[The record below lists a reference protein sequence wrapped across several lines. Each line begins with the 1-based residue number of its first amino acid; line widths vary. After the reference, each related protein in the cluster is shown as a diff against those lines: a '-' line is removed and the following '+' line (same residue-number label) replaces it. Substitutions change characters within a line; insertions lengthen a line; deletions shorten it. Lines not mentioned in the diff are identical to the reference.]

1 MPRAVIY
8 ARFSSDMQREESID
22 AQVRACMSY
31 CQGKGYLVVD
41 QYVDEA
47 KSGRDVTKRDAYNQM
62 LADAMED
69 KFDIIV
75 FHKVDRNSRDE
86 LNYFKF
92 KDKLERLGIRY
103 EYAAQPIDALSPEG
117 QMMETMMVGMAA
129 YYSRNLAKET
139 KKGLNENAY
148 KAQFNG
154 GYAPLGYKIIDKHY
168 VIDEQEAE
176 AIRMIFNLY
185 VAGHGYKDICIFLA
199 KNGFSTRNGQS
210 FGKNSIYDI
219 IGNERYCGTYT
230 LNKSPRKKGG
240 RNMHSKSRPDDFIR
254 IEDAIP
260 AIISKDIFLQA
271 MSRRRQNKQ
280 RPAEHNAKVKYLL
293 AGKIICGHCGSAM
306 GGHTCTPRDKSYSYY
321 SCLDKERIPTKKCL
335 QKQIRKED
343 AEEAVITKIKNEILT
358 SETFSVIADKMR
370 QKFANTKNSIDKK
383 IPDKQNQLT
392 KAQKTR
398 ANLYKLVEKGIDD
411 DFTFNKIRAA
421 KETIDILQAEIQ
433 TLKKSKK
440 SKILSD
446 TEIQKAF
453 QLFNNKVKSMSDV
466 EAKKLLVDLFLDKA
480 IVTDQKLD
488 IQLSTDAITNMIQ
501 K

>member
-1 MPRAVIY
+1 
-8 ARFSSDMQREESID
+8 MQREESID
-22 AQVRACMSY
+22 AQVRACRSY
-31 CQGKGYLVVD
+31 CHGKGYLVVG

-185 VAGHGYKDICIFLA
+185 VAGHGYKDICILLA
-199 KNGFSTRNGQS
+199 KNGYTTRNGQP

-230 LNKSPRKKGG
+230 FNKSPRKKGG
-240 RNMHSKSRPDDFIR
+240 RNMHSKTRLDDFIR
-254 IEDAIP
+254 LEDAIP
-260 AIISKDIFLQA
+260 AIVTKDVFQQA
-271 MSRRRQNKQ
+271 QARRRINKE
-280 RPAEHNAKVKYLL
+280 RPAFKSKLHYLL
-293 AGKIICGHCGSAM
+293 SGKILCGHCGQAM
-306 GGHTCTPRDKSYSYY
+306 GGHSVTPRKKMYSYY
-321 SCLDKERIPTKKCL
+321 GC
-335 QKQIRKED
+335 
-343 AEEAVITKIKNEILT
+343 
-358 SETFSVIADKMR
+358 
-370 QKFANTKNSIDKK
+370 
-383 IPDKQNQLT
+383 LT
-392 KAQKTR
+392 KDRVPLQSCPQKNNSQRRSR
-398 ANLYKLVEKGIDD
+398 ASCTGENY
-411 DFTFNKIRAA
+411 NRNPH
-421 KETIDILQAEIQ
+421 
-433 TLKKSKK
+433 S
-440 SKILSD
+440 SS
-446 TEIQKAF
+446 
-453 QLFNNKVKSMSDV
+453 LFHYR
-466 EAKKLLVDLFLDKA
+466 
-480 IVTDQKLD
+480 
-488 IQLSTDAITNMIQ
+488 
-501 K
+501 

>member
-22 AQVRACMSY
+22 AQVRACRSS
-31 CQGKGYLVVD
+31 CPGKGYLVVG

-103 EYAAQPIDALSPEG
+103 EYAAQPIDALLPEG

-185 VAGHGYKDICIFLA
+185 VAGHGYKDICILLA
-199 KNGFSTRNGQS
+199 KNGYTTRNGQP

-230 LNKSPRKKGG
+230 FNKSPRKKGG
-240 RNMHSKSRPDDFIR
+240 RNMHSKTRPDDFIR
-254 IEDAIP
+254 LEDAIP
-260 AIISKDIFLQA
+260 AIVTKDVFQQA
-271 MSRRRQNKQ
+271 QARRRINKE
-280 RPAEHNAKVKYLL
+280 RPAFKSKLHYLL
-293 AGKIICGHCGSAM
+293 SGKILCGHCGQAM
-306 GGHTCTPRDKSYSYY
+306 GGHSVTPRKKMYSYY
-321 SCLDKERIPTKKCL
+321 GCLTKDRVPLQSCP
-335 QKQIRKED
+335 QKTIRKEE
-343 AEEAVITKIKNEILT
+343 AEQAVLEKIITEILT
-358 SETFSVIADKMR
+358 PQAFSTIADKMR
-370 QKFANTKNSIDKK
+370 KKYAEQKVLI
-383 IPDKQNQLT
+383 
-392 KAQKTR
+392 KTLP
-398 ANLYKLVEKGIDD
+398 ASNLSLPKLKRG
-411 DFTFNKIRAA
+411 A
-421 KETIDILQAEIQ
+421 
-433 TLKKSKK
+433 
-440 SKILSD
+440 
-446 TEIQKAF
+446 
-453 QLFNNKVKSMSDV
+453 
-466 EAKKLLVDLFLDKA
+466 
-480 IVTDQKLD
+480 
-488 IQLSTDAITNMIQ
+488 
-501 K
+501 